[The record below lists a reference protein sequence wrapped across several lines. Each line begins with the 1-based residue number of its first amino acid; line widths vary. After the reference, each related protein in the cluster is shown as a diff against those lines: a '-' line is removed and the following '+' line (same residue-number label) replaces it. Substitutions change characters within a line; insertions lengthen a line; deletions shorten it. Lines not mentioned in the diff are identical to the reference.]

1 MLCCKLRKNALAAVI
16 VVAVTTGCAS
26 TNYAAAGDL
35 ESCPG
40 TDDVTDIEGCQFI
53 DGDLIIEHVDGAA
66 LQSLADLRRV
76 GGSLQIRHNPA
87 LQDLDALQELRRVDG
102 DVHLVTLPEV
112 SDVDGLHALQHIG
125 GELHVVDVDIPFC
138 RAADLAADLE
148 SSTTHFVGLSGPTE
162 CDGNRRPTGDEA
174 DERSPDVDG
183 PIDELPELDEMR
195 RGDLLEGVHPEFVD
209 RLRLMYALLEH
220 EGIEI
225 TFVSGYRPHETFY
238 DAENRHASWHNLGM
252 AVDLNLTHRDSLE
265 EAQRHYD
272 GEDADDWERIGEI
285 ANGLGIIWGEWFDDI
300 FHFEWHPDYHARIR
314 DHEMQ
319 QFQRLAGSD
328 LDDYTE
334 VWSLFGDGD
343 QEDDADDCS
352 GGCHVIPDDGLR
364 QLLEQ
369 LRR

>member
-1 MLCCKLRKNALAAVI
+1 MLCYRLRQTALAAAI
-16 VVAVTTGCAS
+16 LVAVTTGCAS
-26 TNYAAAGDL
+26 TNYAAAEDL

-40 TDDVTDIEGCQFI
+40 TDDVADVEGCQFV
-53 DGDLIIEHVDGAA
+53 DGDLIIEYVDGDA
-66 LQSLADLRRV
+66 LQSLADVRRIA
-76 GGSLQIRHNPA
+76 GSLKIRHSPA
-87 LQDLDALQELRRVDG
+87 LQNLDALQQLLRVDG
-102 DVHLVTLPEV
+102 DVHLVTLPGV
-112 SDVDGLHALQHIG
+112 GDIDGLDALQHIG
-125 GELHVVDVDIPFC
+125 GELHIVDVDITTC
-138 RAADLAADLE
+138 RADVLAAGIDGIEAQSIGLRQ
-148 SSTTHFVGLSGPTE
+148 SSDCTDEGSSGGDDSGE
-162 CDGNRRPTGDEA
+162 RRAEI
-174 DERSPDVDG
+174 DG

-195 RGDLLEGVHPEFVD
+195 RGDLLEDVHPEFVD

-252 AVDLNLTHRDSLE
+252 AVDLNLAHRDSLE
-265 EAQRHYD
+265 EARRHYD
-272 GEDADDWERIGEI
+272 GEDADHWQRIGEI

-319 QFQRLAGSD
+319 QFQRLAGSN
-328 LDDYTE
+328 LDDHTE
-334 VWSLFGDGD
+334 VWSLFEDGD
-343 QEDDADDCS
+343 PEDDADNCS